1 MGCGMQGLQPDKLT
15 HEELLRYA
23 YLELNEKGLPK
34 PWAEALIRALEVH
47 LPLPKGTPLTKHKA

>member
-1 MGCGMQGLQPDKLT
+1 MQGLQPDKLT